1 MGLYDDL
8 SHNGLPHERKQKQRK
23 IMLCALFHSVC
34 HHHNQLS
41 ALLRHSDGIVSER
54 DRAVIRSALSSDTA
68 TDYLLCFSSPS
79 LIVNALTP
87 HVLFTTVD

>member
-1 MGLYDDL
+1 MKEKEREATQDRLQDVCLY
-8 SHNGLPHERKQKQRK
+8 R
-23 IMLCALFHSVC
+23 
-34 HHHNQLS
+34 LS

-54 DRAVIRSALSSDTA
+54 DGAAIRSALSSDTA